1 MKPKDRQSQRIRCL
15 ANDLTAC
22 LNGRGVTSRLR
33 KVDDKMPKMPK
44 PKEGDPNLK
53 ENPMNP
59 KEIVVKEVQA
69 VKARPETC

>member
-1 MKPKDRQSQRIRCL
+1 
-15 ANDLTAC
+15 
-22 LNGRGVTSRLR
+22 VTSRLR

-44 PKEGDPNLK
+44 PKEGDPNPK

-59 KEIVVKEVQA
+59 KEIVVKEVKA